1 MINDLNLH
9 ENAKLVEIS
18 ICTKQVSKTR
28 DTKNIELDLL
38 PEIFTMMMPL
48 KLFLLLMLI
57 ISTVIAST
65 RNSIK

>member
-1 MINDLNLH
+1 MINDLNLC

-48 KLFLLLMLI
+48 KVF
-57 ISTVIAST
+57 STAYA
-65 RNSIK
+65 N

>member
-28 DTKNIELDLL
+28 DTKNIELDLM
-38 PEIFTMMMPL
+38 PEIIFYNDDVSKT
-48 KLFLLLMLI
+48 FFYC
-57 ISTVIAST
+57 
-65 RNSIK
+65 